1 MNPNNSLILVVDDET
16 KIRRLISTNLAFEG
30 FDVVQ
35 AEDGKRAL
43 EVFNHSLNKPDLILL
58 DLMMPEMDGMAM
70 LKQLRR
76 YSDVPV
82 IILSAKDERPT
93 IIEGFREGA
102 DDFISKPFYI
112 QELLERIRA
121 VLRRSQRVKSV
132 QKPAQEVLVSGN
144 LSLNLSQRDCM
155 VGDEHVKL
163 TDREFRL
170 LFELMKH
177 PGEVLTHERLLRA
190 VWGDEYIGEVQYL
203 RVTFARIRGKLEQA
217 GLTRDVIGAYSSV
230 GYLLLEE

>member
-1 MNPNNSLILVVDDET
+1 
-16 KIRRLISTNLAFEG
+16 
-30 FDVVQ
+30 
-35 AEDGKRAL
+35 
-43 EVFNHSLNKPDLILL
+43 
-58 DLMMPEMDGMAM
+58 
-70 LKQLRR
+70 
-76 YSDVPV
+76 
-82 IILSAKDERPT
+82 
-93 IIEGFREGA
+93 
-102 DDFISKPFYI
+102 
-112 QELLERIRA
+112 
-121 VLRRSQRVKSV
+121 
-132 QKPAQEVLVSGN
+132 
-144 LSLNLSQRDCM
+144 M

-203 RVTFARIRGKLEQA
+203 RVTFARIRRKLEQA